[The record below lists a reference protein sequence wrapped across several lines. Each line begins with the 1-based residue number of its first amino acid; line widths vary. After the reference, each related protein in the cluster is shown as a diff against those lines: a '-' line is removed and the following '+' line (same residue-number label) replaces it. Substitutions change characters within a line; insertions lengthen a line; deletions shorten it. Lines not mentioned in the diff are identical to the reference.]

1 MSAFEDGQEAA
12 FRRLV
17 RNRIRKA
24 KFSKSQ
30 RDVVLAFIN
39 HWFHHRRKS
48 DGIVHPGREKLSA
61 RAKVSVKTVSRTFDL
76 LRASGAIRAHD
87 HLHGLYG
94 NATEYSVSIPH
105 LMALCDAPK
114 EAFRV
119 IGGTN
124 VPTSG
129 RDKMS
134 HRINNV
140 LTFPKQGEAS

>member
-1 MSAFEDGQEAA
+1 MSAFEESQEAA

-17 RNRIRKA
+17 RNHIRKA

-39 HWFHHRRKS
+39 HWFHHRRKA

-61 RAKVSVKTVSRTFDL
+61 RAKVSVKTASRTLEL
-76 LRASGAIRAHD
+76 LRASGAIRAHGN
-87 HLHGLYG
+87 LNGLYG

-105 LMALCDAPK
+105 LIALCGASK
-114 EAFRV
+114 EEIRV
-119 IGGTN
+119 YGGTN
-124 VPTSG
+124 VPTQG

-134 HRINNV
+134 RRINNV
-140 LTFPKQGEAS
+140 HIFQHLGGAS